1 MASDK
6 EKTQRRVYVLPT
18 ELVERIVAYQSEMG
32 LQSEVEAARRL
43 LDDALK
49 SRDDWRSIAR
59 RFKDR
64 LSETRVISDIAK
76 DVLMGHP
83 LVTQINMHGSDAI
96 QFSLKSGE
104 TVTVHTIGLIEGYDE
119 NGAHLQFEPR
129 KIGYERDLDDGE
141 VPF

>member
-1 MASDK
+1 MAGDK

-18 ELVERIVAYQSEMG
+18 ELVDRIVAYQNEMG
-32 LQSEVEAARRL
+32 LQSEVEAVRRL

-64 LSETRVISDIAK
+64 LSETRVLSDIAK

-83 LVTQINMHGSDAI
+83 LVTQINMHGDAI
-96 QFSLKSGE
+96 QFLLKTGE
-104 TVTVHTIGLIEGYDE
+104 SVTIHSVGVVEAYDE
-119 NGAHLQFEPR
+119 NQNQIQFEPR
-129 KIGYERDLDDGE
+129 RLTQKSHDLDSE
-141 VPF
+141 IPF